1 MLYNSYFNEQFCTR
15 VFKFLKEECKIDK
28 GFYSQIVGKK
38 MESATTSSIVYY
50 VLNKLGQLSFKER
63 QYAIAEI
70 LSFKIVE
77 EGFYKNAI
85 GIFNDITTWGTAQ
98 ACLALID
105 LGATEE
111 QYIDTLLWLCSVQ
124 HNDGGWS
131 YDGYE
136 DSESHIIYSFY
147 TLLSLKRYSGTRQE
161 IHYSIQKAK
170 SYLENCEIETVS
182 EMALKFYL
190 IDVLN
195 IRKLC
200 DYEIITFK
208 RNLSENIIQNLPED
222 TITES
227 SLHGQ
232 GHFYINFYFNSY
244 YLLLRK
250 FCRADD
256 YLCLYIIKQIKMS
269 IRDEKG
275 WPNKNDNR
283 KKNIYSWATALAM
296 LSICMWNYDCVKQEV
311 DEISI
316 VKKISVLKKED
327 LKNMLFMQ
335 KCPLNGGECNLVEQ
349 IKQEY
354 SNNKIFLDIPYAKK
368 YRTFEKQIIE
378 TLTNAG
384 LEVVEAK
391 QQKRTKMILCKI
403 CYMLQTCKYGVA
415 DLSYESLN
423 VPFELGLIYGLGKDC
438 AILKSVDASQP
449 TDIEGIEYIEYENT
463 DELDERL
470 GYWIKDNVI

>member
-1 MLYNSYFNEQFCTR
+1 
-15 VFKFLKEECKIDK
+15 
-28 GFYSQIVGKK
+28 
-38 MESATTSSIVYY
+38 
-50 VLNKLGQLSFKER
+50 
-63 QYAIAEI
+63 
-70 LSFKIVE
+70 
-77 EGFYKNAI
+77 
-85 GIFNDITTWGTAQ
+85 
-98 ACLALID
+98 
-105 LGATEE
+105 
-111 QYIDTLLWLCSVQ
+111 
-124 HNDGGWS
+124 
-131 YDGYE
+131 
-136 DSESHIIYSFY
+136 
-147 TLLSLKRYSGTRQE
+147 
-161 IHYSIQKAK
+161 
-170 SYLENCEIETVS
+170 
-182 EMALKFYL
+182 
-190 IDVLN
+190 
-195 IRKLC
+195 
-200 DYEIITFK
+200 
-208 RNLSENIIQNLPED
+208 
-222 TITES
+222 
-227 SLHGQ
+227 
-232 GHFYINFYFNSY
+232 
-244 YLLLRK
+244 
-250 FCRADD
+250 
-256 YLCLYIIKQIKMS
+256 MS

-354 SNNKIFLDIPYAKK
+354 SDNKIFLDIPYAKK

-384 LEVVEAK
+384 LDVVEAK

-423 VPFELGLIYGLGKDC
+423 VPFELGLMYGLGKDC
-438 AILKSVDASQP
+438 AILKSVDANQP